1 MPENGDFTCK
11 YCGKEFDSKRGLHV
25 HQGQVHP
32 DEEKQEVQEPET
44 QESEET
50 EKAEESEPSESETED
65 SFGDSEELDLDKTE
79 EDFAVNPGKESSA
92 INISLTTRQVAAAS
106 FAVGLLLGGILAGA
120 YFMTDTTPNPYS
132 RDAVNI
138 SDVNT
143 EGEPVMGQQDAPV
156 TLVMY
161 EDFQCPFCR
170 LHSQRT
176 QPKIVSNYVNSGDVK
191 LVWKDFPIPQ
201 LGHNWAE
208 PAAAAMECVYR
219 EDNDAFWKVQKDVF
233 DNQKSI
239 TESEVQSQVISYAE
253 EEGVNGTKV
262 RNCIES
268 GSPMEEVVGD
278 KKEGASYNAT
288 VGGTRFVSGTPSFV
302 IYGSETEK
310 GTAIS
315 GAVPYDLFD
324 RLIQDELKN

>member
-11 YCGKEFDSKRGLHV
+11 YCEKEFDSKRGLHV

-32 DEEKQEVQEPET
+32 DEEKQEVETSEKQQENSDE
-44 QESEET
+44 EVAEEET
-50 EKAEESEPSESETED
+50 ESGDTFGESEDLE
-65 SFGDSEELDLDKTE
+65 LDKTE
-79 EDFAVNPGKESSA
+79 EDFAVNPGKDSSA

-120 YFMTDTTPNPYS
+120 YLMADTTPNPYAK
-132 RDAVNI
+132 DAVNI

-143 EGEPVMGQQDAPV
+143 AEEPVLGQQDAPV

-170 LHSQRT
+170 IHSQRT
-176 QPKIVSNYVNSGDVK
+176 QPEIVSNYVESGDVK

-219 EDNDAFWKVQKDVF
+219 QDNDAFWAVEKKVF
-233 DNQKSI
+233 DNQKII
-239 TESEVQSQVISYAE
+239 TEAEVQNQIISYAE
-253 EEGVNGTKV
+253 EEGVNGTEV
-262 RNCIES
+262 RTCIES
-268 GSPMEEVVGD
+268 GSPMEEVIGD
-278 KKEGASYNAT
+278 KQEGQNYNAT
-288 VGGTRFVSGTPSFV
+288 VGGNRFVSGTPSFV

-310 GTAIS
+310 GTAVS
-315 GAVPYDLFD
+315 GAVPYDLFE
-324 RLIQDELKN
+324 RLIQDELEN

>member
-11 YCGKEFDSKRGLHV
+11 YCEKEFDSKRGLHV

-32 DEEKQEVQEPET
+32 DEEKQEVET
-44 QESEET
+44 TESEEDSSEEVEGT
-50 EKAEESEPSESETED
+50 EETD
-65 SFGDSEELDLDKTE
+65 SFGESEDLDLDKTE
-79 EDFAVNPGKESSA
+79 EDFEVNPGKDSSA

-120 YFMTDTTPNPYS
+120 YFMIDTTPNPYS
-132 RDAVNI
+132 KDAVNI

-143 EGEPVMGQQDAPV
+143 AGEPVLGQQDAPV

-170 LHSQRT
+170 VHSQRT
-176 QPKIVSNYVNSGDVK
+176 QPEIVSNYVESGDVK

-201 LGHNWAE
+201 LGHNWAV
-208 PAAAAMECVYR
+208 PASAAMECVYR
-219 EDNDAFWKVQKDVF
+219 QDNNAFWQVEKQIF
-233 DNQKSI
+233 DNQDSI
-239 TESEVQSQVISYAE
+239 TEEDVQSQVISYAE

-268 GSPMEEVVGD
+268 GNPLEEVSGD
-278 KKEGASYNAT
+278 KREGKSYNAT

-302 IYGSETEK
+302 IYGSDTEK

-324 RLIQDELKN
+324 RLIQDELNN